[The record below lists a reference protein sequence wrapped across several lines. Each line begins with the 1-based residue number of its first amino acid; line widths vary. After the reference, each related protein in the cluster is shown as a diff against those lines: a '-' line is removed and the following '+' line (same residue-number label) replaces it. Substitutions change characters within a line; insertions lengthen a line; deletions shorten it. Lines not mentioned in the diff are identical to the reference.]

1 MIKTI
6 AAISD
11 THNKHNLLTIPEV
24 DVLIHSGDITDNG
37 TEEEM
42 NNFINWFIAQN
53 VKHKIF
59 IPGNHDKCLENS
71 STYFDQIDKLC
82 KQNNIHIL
90 INQSVE
96 IDGIK
101 FYGTPYSFH
110 NHYKW
115 WAYGK
120 HLRSMNEIWDKI
132 PTDTQILVTHV
143 PPYKIMDISWDD
155 HLGDE
160 ILAEKIHYLP
170 RLKAHIFGHVHH
182 SSGHFVRNGINFVN
196 ASMETQGKI
205 NPIRIIR
212 L

>member
-11 THNKHNLLTIPEV
+11 THNKHGLLVIPEV
-24 DVLIHSGDITDNG
+24 DVLIHAGDITERG

-42 NNFINWFIAQN
+42 NDFINWFILQKA
-53 VKHKIF
+53 KYKIV

-71 STYFDQIDKLC
+71 STYFDQVLKLC
-82 KQNNIHIL
+82 KENNIHLL
-90 INQSVE
+90 INQAIE
-96 IDGIK
+96 IENIK
-101 FYGTPYSFH
+101 FYGTPYTFH
-110 NHYKW
+110 NNYRW
-115 WAYGK
+115 WSYGL
-120 HLRSMNEIWDKI
+120 HLSAMEDLWNKI
-132 PTDTQILVTHV
+132 PADTQILITHT

-160 ILAEKIHYLP
+160 VLAEKINYLP

-182 SSGHFVRNGINFVN
+182 SSGHMVRNGINFVN